1 VNDEGGKSR
10 LSSLIVNACYVTSH
24 IRYHVR
30 AAVSCRLGASRPTRV
45 GRRPNP
51 TACRSWRFRSP
62 PSFGSARDG
71 TPRCRTRQRSQAT
84 SQCRPILV
92 IAQPAPDKIFYVD
105 GCLRPCQRCGLS
117 AATPWCQHKV
127 GTESEATEFQLGIMK
142 PGDTIQT
149 SQTPGGEGAQ
159 TFNYIDCTKTERPS
173 QRAVGSSCSLSQI
186 SYSRLVGKLQW
197 AAPNGSCRTL
207 ATAALAAIVP
217 AGLDWRHVLGVERGN
232 WKARA
237 SALYR
242 RRHGLG
248 EAGGSGDSHLG
259 RGIAESRPTGSDMP
273 ASASATAGLNN
284 LGDAGDDE
292 TQDQQASLSSEALR
306 SPTKPWVL
314 RKIATSPGAPCRRA
328 AQAVVSNEVRRS
340 GS

>member
-1 VNDEGGKSR
+1 MGFRDAVPGTGSHKMIDGGPQ
-10 LSSLIVNACYVTSH
+10 
-24 IRYHVR
+24 
-30 AAVSCRLGASRPTRV
+30 AA
-45 GRRPNP
+45 
-51 TACRSWRFRSP
+51 
-62 PSFGSARDG
+62 
-71 TPRCRTRQRSQAT
+71 RSQAT
-84 SQCRPILV
+84 SQGRPILV
-92 IAQPAPDKIFYVD
+92 IAQPAPDKIFYVVD
-105 GCLRPCQRCGLS
+105 GCLRPGQGCGLS
-117 AATPWCQHKV
+117 AATRWCQHKV
-127 GTESEATEFQLGIMK
+127 GTESEVTEFQLGIMK

-149 SQTPGGEGAQ
+149 SHTPGGEGAQ

-248 EAGGSGDSHLG
+248 EAGGSGDSHFG

-292 TQDQQASLSSEALR
+292 THDQQASLSSEALR
-306 SPTKPWVL
+306 FPTKPWVL